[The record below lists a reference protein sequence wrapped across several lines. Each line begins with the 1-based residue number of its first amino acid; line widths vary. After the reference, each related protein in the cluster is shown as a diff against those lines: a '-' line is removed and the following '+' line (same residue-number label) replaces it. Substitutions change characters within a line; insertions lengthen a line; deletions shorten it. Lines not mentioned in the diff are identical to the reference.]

1 MLAQAVLPVCG
12 DRNGR
17 RPRTLG
23 DPRLKIVLHA
33 NWSGEFLHLWGEDAE
48 KWARHARE
56 SGGTP
61 PAEGAPAPHAF
72 CADAASISEA
82 LARAGGPAL
91 TQGTTPGALTMKLP
105 VSLLA
110 GESAGT
116 GGAEPSS
123 RLRLLLGQSRDDDG
137 AAVKTLGR
145 FTVTTLQVDPIRAP
159 AVLEAL
165 IDAELRA
172 GGGDSDVILGPTID
186 FFATAGRLAVYLL
199 AQQRFVP
206 MLRQRA
212 GGELLGVWQPW
223 TADESTSHKRDVL
236 IRSMP
241 ASARAA
247 EDGFSHDAA
256 AIVDHYLT
264 GVVDASCRAIFGRE
278 DLMDAVRERDPA
290 TDPQV
295 AWLKGLLGGEHDVE
309 VTTAVRQDMTRRVRT
324 WIAGLEDRGQ
334 SSSWRLCLRLNEPL
348 EAKLGLG
355 NGATESDAV
364 WSVSFHLQ
372 AVERPSVIIDASDI
386 WLLTAPS
393 IVLSGQRLDNPQ
405 ELLLAELGR
414 ASRIYKKLESAL
426 EDSEPIELTLSTKQ
440 AYEFLRE
447 VRPVLLEQGFG
458 SQAPEWWESPAARLG
473 ARLKL
478 ESDATPPSER
488 GAPGV
493 AGQGASSLGL
503 GTLVKYRWEIAI
515 GDTSLSLTEF
525 EQLTKRNSPLVK
537 INGRWVE
544 IRPEDVHAAVKFI
557 RDNPGGDVSIGEA
570 LRMAYASDAAAMGLP
585 VVGLEATG
593 WIKGLLSGDAQAESL
608 QMLATPGTFLGTLR
622 PYQIRGVSWLAF
634 LEKFGLGA
642 CLADDMGLGKTI
654 QLLGLL
660 AHERLPRFPAPA
672 PVDAPEGL
680 APPTADAPAPV
691 LAAAPEP
698 AALDP
703 NAPPPHP
710 DTLPTKVKPTLLIV
724 PMSVLGN
731 WLHET
736 KRFCPHL
743 KVMLH
748 HGMTRRSG
756 QEFIEAAE
764 ANDMVVTTYSL
775 AHRDRE
781 FFNKVA
787 WGRLVL
793 DEAQYIKN
801 PQAKQTQAVRN
812 FDAERR
818 VALTGTP
825 VENRLSELWSIMD
838 FLNPG
843 YLGTPHHF
851 RTRFAVPVERYRDRA
866 KTEQLRGLVRPFI
879 LRRLKTDPNV
889 VADLPE
895 KIESR
900 EYAHLTTE
908 QASLYE
914 STVKRMLGE
923 VETSDGIRRRGVVL
937 AALIK
942 LKQICNHPSQL
953 LKDWVDGSL
962 TPPDPARSGKC
973 VRLLEMLDEV
983 ISEGD
988 QALVFTQFRQMGHLL
1003 SVMIRHRLDREVLFL
1018 HGGTAQKQREELVQR
1033 FQKDGARAPIL
1044 LVSLRAGGVGLNL
1057 TAATH
1062 VFHFDRWW
1070 NPAVEN
1076 QATDRAYRIGQT
1088 RTVQVHKFVVRG
1100 TLEERIDEMIEQKME
1115 LAMNIIGAGERW
1127 LTELSTDQL
1136 RDILTLRDDAVGD
1149 EI

>member
-1 MLAQAVLPVCG
+1 M
-12 DRNGR
+12 
-17 RPRTLG
+17 
-23 DPRLKIVLHA
+23 KIVVHA
-33 NWSGEFLHLWGEDAE
+33 NWSGEFLHLWAEDAE
-48 KWARHARE
+48 HWARTTSHA
-56 SGGTP
+56 SPTSSADQPGDAQHP
-61 PAEGAPAPHAF
+61 F
-72 CADAASISEA
+72 CIDPERLADALSSVGISVNSNP
-82 LARAGGPAL
+82 GTL
-91 TQGTTPGALTMKLP
+91 TLRLPGAGVP
-105 VSLLA
+105 Q
-110 GESAGT
+110 
-116 GGAEPSS
+116 PSS
-123 RLRLLLGQSRDDDG
+123 RLRLLLGLSTQSQGDARP
-137 AAVKTLGR
+137 ALGR
-145 FTVTTLQVDPIRAP
+145 FVVPTVRLAPIA
-159 AVLEAL
+159 ASNVLEDL
-165 IDAELRA
+165 IDSDGQT
-172 GGGDSDVILGPTID
+172 GGEGDLVLGPTID
-186 FFATAGRLAVYLL
+186 FFATAGRLGRHLL

-212 GGELLGVWQPW
+212 GGELLGMWQPW

-247 EDGFSHDAA
+247 VDEFSHDAA
-256 AIVDHYLT
+256 AILDDFLTALVDEF
-264 GVVDASCRAIFGRE
+264 CRSVFRRE

-295 AWLKGLLGGEHDVE
+295 AWLRGLLDEGRGVE
-309 VTTAVRQDMTRRVRT
+309 VTTTVRQDMTRRVRT
-324 WIAGLEDRGQ
+324 WVAGLEDRGQ
-334 SSSWRLCLRLNEPL
+334 SSAWRLCLRLNEPL
-348 EAKLGLG
+348 ESKLGLAD
-355 NGATESDAV
+355 GAAEADAV

-372 AVERPSVIIDASDI
+372 AVERPSLIVDASDI

-393 IVLSGQRLDNPQ
+393 LVLSGQRLDNPQ

-414 ASRIYKKLESAL
+414 ASRIYKRLESAL
-426 EDSEPIELTLSTKQ
+426 EDSEPIELTLTTRQ

-478 ESDATPPSER
+478 ESDATPPGER
-488 GAPGV
+488 PPGMSAV
-493 AGQGASSLGL
+493 SGNSALGL

-515 GDTSLSLTEF
+515 GDTSLSLAAF
-525 EQLTKRNSPLVK
+525 EQLTRRNSPLVK

-544 IRPEDVHAAVKFI
+544 VRPEDVQAAVKFI
-557 RDNPGGDVSIGEA
+557 RENPGGDVSIGDA
-570 LRMAYASDAAAMGLP
+570 LRMAYASDAASIGLP

-593 WIKGLLSGDAQAESL
+593 WIHGLLSGDGQSESL

-660 AHERLPRFPAPA
+660 AHERLTSP
-672 PVDAPEGL
+672 DAETS
-680 APPTADAPAPV
+680 PPQAAAAEAA
-691 LAAAPEP
+691 LAAAAPVANG
-698 AALDP
+698 AAPGDG
-703 NAPPPHP
+703 AVVSS
-710 DTLPTKVKPTLLIV
+710 TAKVMPTLLIV

-736 KRFCPHL
+736 RRFCPHL
-743 KVMLH
+743 KIMLH
-748 HGMTRRSG
+748 HGFSRRQG
-756 QEFIEAAE
+756 RDFTDAAR
-764 ANDMVVTTYSL
+764 AHDLVVTTYSL

-781 FFNKVA
+781 LLGAVE

-812 FDAERR
+812 IKADRR

-843 YLGTPHHF
+843 YLGTPHNF
-851 RTRFAVPVERYRDRA
+851 RSRFAVPVERYHDRG

-900 EYAHLTTE
+900 EFAHLTTE

-923 VETSDGIRRRGVVL
+923 VEGADGIRRRGVVL

-953 LKDWVDGSL
+953 LKDWAEGSV

-973 VRLLEMLDEV
+973 VRILEMLEEV
-983 ISEGD
+983 LAEGD

-1018 HGGTAQKQREELVQR
+1018 HGGTPQKQREELVHR
-1033 FQKDGARAPIL
+1033 FQKDGQRSPIL

-1100 TLEERIDEMIEQKME
+1100 TLEERIDEMIEQKTE

-1136 RDILTLRDDAVGD
+1136 RDILTLRDEAVGD

>member
-1 MLAQAVLPVCG
+1 MKL
-12 DRNGR
+12 
-17 RPRTLG
+17 
-23 DPRLKIVLHA
+23 VLHA
-33 NWSGEFLHLWGEDAE
+33 NWSQDHLLLWAEDAE
-48 KWARHARE
+48 QWSLLHHA
-56 SGGTP
+56 
-61 PAEGAPAPHAF
+61 APAAIAPSAPSQHEAPRTHPF
-72 CADAASISEA
+72 SADGARIATA
-82 LARAGGPAL
+82 LDAII
-91 TQGTTPGALTMKLP
+91 PGAWDQRIGSMSAKLP
-105 VSLLA
+105 STLHP
-110 GESAGT
+110 
-116 GGAEPSS
+116 EPSS
-123 RLRLLLGQSRDDDG
+123 RLRLLLGRARDAGD
-137 AAVKTLGR
+137 AATGLEG
-145 FTVTTLQVDPIRAP
+145 FTVPGISIDALQAP
-159 AVLEAL
+159 DVLEAL
-165 IDAELRA
+165 IDADSRAIEGEPEL
-172 GGGDSDVILGPTID
+172 ILGPTID
-186 FFATAGRLAVYLL
+186 YFATAARLARHLL

-206 MLRQRA
+206 MLLQRA
-212 GGELLGVWQPW
+212 SGELLGVWQPW
-223 TADESTSHKRDVL
+223 TADESTAQKRDVL
-236 IRSMP
+236 VRAIP
-241 ASARAA
+241 PSARAA
-247 EDGFSHDAA
+247 IDEFGHDAA
-256 AIVDHYLT
+256 AILDDFLT
-264 GVVDASCRAIFGRE
+264 SIADAQCRSAFARE

-290 TDPQV
+290 SDPQV
-295 AWLKGLLGGEHDVE
+295 AWLHGLLGDGASVE
-309 VTTAVRQDMTRRVRT
+309 ATSAVRQDMTRRVRT
-324 WIAGLEDRGQ
+324 WIAGLEDRGA
-334 SSSWRLCLRLNEPL
+334 SSNWRLCLRLNEPL
-348 EAKLGLG
+348 ESKLGLAD
-355 NGATESDAV
+355 GASEADAV

-393 IVLSGQRLDNPQ
+393 IVLSGQRLENPQ

-478 ESDATPPSER
+478 ESDPTPPSER
-488 GAPGV
+488 AMSPSG
-493 AGQGASSLGL
+493 GASGTSLGL

-515 GDTSLSLTEF
+515 GDTSLSLGEF

-544 IRPEDVHAAVKFI
+544 IRPEDVHAAVRFI

-570 LRMAYASDAAAMGLP
+570 LRMAYASDAASMGLP

-593 WIKGLLSGDAQAESL
+593 WIGGLLSGDAQAESL

-622 PYQIRGVSWLAF
+622 PYQVRGVSWLAF

-660 AHERLPRFPAPA
+660 AHERLTLPAPA
-672 PVDAPEGL
+672 PLD
-680 APPTADAPAPV
+680 
-691 LAAAPEP
+691 EP
-698 AALDP
+698 AALPPADAEP
-703 NAPPPHP
+703 ASTEAPAAEA
-710 DTLPTKVKPTLLIV
+710 LKVKPTLLIV

-736 KRFCPHL
+736 RRFCPHL
-743 KVMLH
+743 KIMLH
-748 HGMTRRSG
+748 HGMTRRLG
-756 QEFIEAAE
+756 KGFIDAAN
-764 ANDMVVTTYSL
+764 AHDMVVTTYSL

-781 FFNKVA
+781 MLA
-787 WGRLVL
+787 AIGWGRLVL

-801 PQAKQTQAVRN
+801 PQAKQTQAVRGLAA
-812 FDAERR
+812 DRR
-818 VALTGTP
+818 IALTGTP

-843 YLGTPHHF
+843 YLGTPHNF
-851 RTRFAVPVERYRDRA
+851 RTRFAVPVERYHDRA
-866 KTEQLRGLVRPFI
+866 KTDQLRGLVRPFI

-895 KIESR
+895 KLESR
-900 EYAHLTTE
+900 EFAHLTTE

-923 VETSDGIRRRGVVL
+923 VETSEGIRRRGVVL
-937 AALIK
+937 SALIK
-942 LKQICNHPSQL
+942 LKQICNHPSQF
-953 LKDWVDGSL
+953 LKDWEEGNL

-973 VRLLEMLDEV
+973 VRLLEMLEEV
-983 ISEGD
+983 LAEGD

-1033 FQKDGARAPIL
+1033 FQKDGQKAPIL

-1088 RTVQVHKFVVRG
+1088 RTVLVHKFVVRG

-1136 RDILTLRDDAVGD
+1136 RDILTLRDDTVGD

>member
-1 MLAQAVLPVCG
+1 MPVLSC
-12 DRNGR
+12 D
-17 RPRTLG
+17 RTLES
-23 DPRLKIVLHA
+23 PLKLVLHA
-33 NWSGEFLHLWGEDAE
+33 NWSGGKLNLWAEDAE
-48 KWARHARE
+48 GYAALSHAHAGAEAATEPGSSDARASEAHPFA
-56 SGGTP
+56 
-61 PAEGAPAPHAF
+61 AGAPEI
-72 CADAASISEA
+72 AAALEA
-82 LARAGGPAL
+82 VLPGGWSDAGGSVAL
-91 TQGTTPGALTMKLP
+91 KLP
-105 VSLLA
+105 C
-110 GESAGT
+110 EPIPQ
-116 GGAEPSS
+116 PSS
-123 RLRLLLGQSRDDDG
+123 RLRLLMGRAREAG
-137 AAVKTLGR
+137 ASSAAKLES
-145 FTVTTLQVDPIRAP
+145 VTAPCIAVDPLVAP
-159 AVLEAL
+159 DVLEAL
-165 IDAELRA
+165 IDSEMRA
-172 GGGDSDVILGPTID
+172 TDGEPGLVLDPTID
-186 FFATAGRLAVYLL
+186 FFATASRLARHLL

-206 MLRQRA
+206 MLRQRSS
-212 GGELLGVWQPW
+212 GDLLGVWQPW
-223 TADESTSHKRDVL
+223 TADESTAHKRDVL
-236 IRSMP
+236 VRTMP

-247 EDGFSHDAA
+247 INEFGHSAA
-256 AIVDHYLT
+256 ATVDDFLT
-264 GVVDASCRAIFGRE
+264 SVVDAHCRAVFRRE

-290 TDPQV
+290 SDPQV
-295 AWLKGLLGGEHDVE
+295 AWLHGLLGDADAVE
-309 VTTAVRQDMTRRVRT
+309 ANSAGRQDMTRRVRT

-334 SSSWRLCLRLNEPL
+334 SSNWRLCLRLNEPL
-348 EAKLGLG
+348 EAKLGLAD
-355 NGATESDAV
+355 GASEADAV

-372 AVERPSVIIDASDI
+372 AVERPSVVIDASDI

-414 ASRIYKKLESAL
+414 ASRIYKRLESAL
-426 EDSEPIELTLSTKQ
+426 EDSAPIELTLTTKQ

-478 ESDATPPSER
+478 ESDATPPADR
-488 GAPGV
+488 AM
-493 AGQGASSLGL
+493 GASGGASGTSLGL

-515 GDTSLSLTEF
+515 GDTSLTLSEF
-525 EQLTKRNSPLVK
+525 EQLTKRNSPLVR

-544 IRPEDVHAAVKFI
+544 IRPEDVHAAVRFI

-570 LRMAYASDAAAMGLP
+570 LRMAYASDAAAMGIP

-593 WIKGLLSGDAQAESL
+593 WIQGLLSGDLQAESL

-660 AHERLPRFPAPA
+660 AHERLPAITGEGGTGEEAAGDAGQAAADTAAMAAPPVEPSTAPPVAPA
-672 PVDAPEGL
+672 VTGVA
-680 APPTADAPAPV
+680 
-691 LAAAPEP
+691 
-698 AALDP
+698 
-703 NAPPPHP
+703 
-710 DTLPTKVKPTLLIV
+710 TKVKPTLLIV

-743 KVMLH
+743 HIMLH
-748 HGMTRRSG
+748 HGMTRRLG
-756 QEFIEAAE
+756 REFIDAAN
-764 ANDMVVTTYSL
+764 ANDIVVTTYSL

-781 FFNKVA
+781 LLGAVE

-801 PQAKQTQAVRN
+801 PQAKQTQAVRA
-812 FDAERR
+812 FAAERR

-843 YLGTPHHF
+843 YLGSAHMF
-851 RTRFAVPVERYRDRA
+851 RTRFAVPVERYHDRG
-866 KTEQLRGLVRPFI
+866 KTDQLRGLVRPFI

-923 VETSDGIRRRGVVL
+923 VETSEGIRRRGVVL
-937 AALIK
+937 SALIK

-953 LKDWVDGSL
+953 LKDWEEGHI
-962 TPPDPARSGKC
+962 TPPDPSRSGKC

-983 ISEGD
+983 LSEGD

-1003 SVMIRHRLDREVLFL
+1003 SVMIRHRLDKEVLFL
-1018 HGGTAQKQREELVQR
+1018 HGGTPQKQREELVHR
-1033 FQKDGARAPIL
+1033 FQKDGQKAPIL

-1088 RTVQVHKFVVRG
+1088 RAVQVHKFVVRG
-1100 TLEERIDEMIEQKME
+1100 TLEERIDEMIEQKTE

-1136 RDILTLRDDAVGD
+1136 RDILTLRDDTVGD

>member
-1 MLAQAVLPVCG
+1 M
-12 DRNGR
+12 
-17 RPRTLG
+17 
-23 DPRLKIVLHA
+23 KIVLHA
-33 NWSGEFLHLWGEDAE
+33 NWSGEYLHLWAEDAE
-48 KWARHARE
+48 RWSKGLRE
-56 SGGTP
+56 SQQ
-61 PAEGAPAPHAF
+61 
-72 CADAASISEA
+72 AASAAGAGSPAGDAPQNSLHTFCTDPERLRAA
-82 LARAGGPAL
+82 LASHLKTSPDASKLTIRMPAS
-91 TQGTTPGALTMKLP
+91 GTSPLP
-105 VSLLA
+105 SM
-110 GESAGT
+110 
-116 GGAEPSS
+116 
-123 RLRLLLGQSRDDDG
+123 RMRLLLGQSRDDASSQG
-137 AAVKTLGR
+137 AGLANFEVPSLCIASG
-145 FTVTTLQVDPIRAP
+145 DIPN
-159 AVLEAL
+159 VLESL
-165 IDAELRA
+165 IDADTQGNDPDLVL
-172 GGGDSDVILGPTID
+172 DPTID
-186 FFATAGRLAVYLL
+186 FFATCARLARHLL

-206 MLRQRA
+206 MLRQR
-212 GGELLGVWQPW
+212 GNGELLGMWQPW
-223 TADESTSHKRDVL
+223 TADESTAHKRDVL

-241 ASARAA
+241 AAGRAVV
-247 EDGFSHDAA
+247 DGFNHDGAVLIDDFLSA
-256 AIVDHYLT
+256 
-264 GVVDASCRAIFGRE
+264 VVDAHCRAIFRRE

-290 TDPQV
+290 SDPQV
-295 AWLKGLLGGEHDVE
+295 AWLRGLLDQEHGVE
-309 VTTAVRQDMTRRVRT
+309 ATTAVRQEMTRRIRT

-334 SSSWRLCLRLNEPL
+334 SSAWRLCLRLNEPL
-348 EAKLGLG
+348 ESKLGLAD
-355 NGATESDAV
+355 GATESDAV

-372 AVERPSVIIDASDI
+372 SVERPGVLVDASDI

-426 EDSEPIELTLSTKQ
+426 EDSEPIELTLNTRQ

-478 ESDATPPSER
+478 ESDATLPGDRNAAPSPGT
-488 GAPGV
+488 GA
-493 AGQGASSLGL
+493 AALGL

-515 GDTSLSLTEF
+515 GDTSLTLTEF

-557 RDNPGGDVSIGEA
+557 RENPGGDVSIGEA

-660 AHERLPRFPAPA
+660 AHERLVGMAAPA
-672 PVDAPEGL
+672 PVDAPESPE
-680 APPTADAPAPV
+680 AAPAAPV
-691 LAAAPEP
+691 VPMEPFDPTTPLADGEHPPQDAGGP
-698 AALDP
+698 AA
-703 NAPPPHP
+703 HG
-710 DTLPTKVKPTLLIV
+710 VKPTLLIV

-736 KRFCPHL
+736 RRFCPHL
-743 KVMLH
+743 RVMLH
-748 HGMTRRSG
+748 HGMLRRLG
-756 QEFIEAAE
+756 QDFIKTAE
-764 ANDMVVTTYSL
+764 AHDLVVTTYSL

-781 FFNKVA
+781 MINAVE

-812 FDAERR
+812 FNATRR
-818 VALTGTP
+818 IALTGTP

-843 YLGTPHHF
+843 YLGTPHNF
-851 RTRFAVPVERYRDRA
+851 RSRFAIPVERYHDRA
-866 KTEQLRGLVRPFI
+866 KTDQLRGLVRPFI

-889 VADLPE
+889 VTDLPE

-937 AALIK
+937 SALIK

-953 LKDWVDGSL
+953 LKDWEDGSM

-983 ISEGD
+983 LSEGD
-988 QALVFTQFRQMGHLL
+988 QALVFTQFRQMGQIL
-1003 SVMIRHRLDREVLFL
+1003 SVMIRNKLDREVLFL
-1018 HGGTAQKQREELVQR
+1018 HGGTPQKQREEIVR
-1033 FQKDGARAPIL
+1033 KFQKEGQKSPIL

-1115 LAMNIIGAGERW
+1115 LATNIIGAGERW